1 VDAGGNAYVN
11 GADFEFVAGAAA
23 QAGLHQAREDFMR
36 IAVTGA
42 AGRLGGQV
50 ARLLAAE
57 EAHQVVALTRRP
69 MPPGRQLANATMVTA
84 DYGDPAALRAA
95 LRGIEVLVFISSD
108 GEAARVLL
116 HHQNVVRAAA
126 DAGVA
131 HVVALSGLD
140 ADVGSPFC
148 YAHTYAHTEQILS
161 DSRCPVSI
169 ARASIFT
176 EFFLRFLTQARA
188 TGQIRVPA
196 GAARISLV
204 SRADVGRCLAALA
217 TGAPTGRHHDLTGP
231 EALDLPALA
240 LLCEQQWAV
249 PVAYINLTPAS
260 YCADLALAGEDPW
273 WLYAFSTMFA
283 SVRQHRWAAVSAE
296 VARLTG
302 RTPVPVQEI
311 LSQHRQA

>member
-1 VDAGGNAYVN
+1 
-11 GADFEFVAGAAA
+11 
-23 QAGLHQAREDFMR
+23 MR

-50 ARLLAAE
+50 VRLLAAE

-69 MPPGRQLANATMVTA
+69 MPPGRQPANATTVAA
-84 DYGDPAALRAA
+84 DYADPAALCAA

-126 DAGVA
+126 GAGVA

-140 ADVGSPFC
+140 ADFGSPFC
-148 YAHTYAHTEQILS
+148 YAHTYAHTEQILH

-196 GAARISLV
+196 DGGRISLV

-217 TGAPTGRHHDLTGP
+217 TGAPTGRRHDLTGP
-231 EALDLPALA
+231 EALDLPTLA
-240 LLCEQQWAV
+240 SLCEQQWAV
-249 PVAYINLTPAS
+249 PVACIDLTPAS
-260 YCADLALAGEDPW
+260 YCAELALAGEDPW

-296 VARLTG
+296 VTRLTG
-302 RTPVPVQEI
+302 RAPVQVREI